1 MKYESYEHLLEDIKE
16 NGINTDAYTLLQ
28 IQDWF
33 ISSFKFDP
41 VSNEPIVTNFDS
53 LLRRI
58 PELEKYST
66 ILWPNDRL
74 QNIIDF
80 SSSAIY
86 SLMDELHEKN
96 IREHLVTKIQ
106 HVRETDSSSIRYL
119 SKKPGRTIKQKIA
132 SDQKML
138 GVFHNTTLDNSENRL
153 FKAFLKRLDELLYL
167 KEDTFG
173 YDSLNEE
180 QKDFNNRIHRWLNGE
195 EAELIGQWGNLP
207 PNNTLLNDR
216 NYRKIWK
223 SWNKLQALD
232 ESVEE
237 DSRLYKETK
246 NTVLL
251 WELSK
256 KLNKSSDIQ
265 LFQQPIRFKY
275 DSLTIALELKQIY
288 GFIRNANIYQRL
300 RIEINDENVFI
311 SINET
316 KTPVEI
322 TGLNSF
328 KDITSMI
335 ETICTKYF
343 PKLHYKEDSKN
354 NVKENRIAALDIS
367 SNKPFFATA
376 EESGRVPFKLLNQ
389 IWSINDEKLCVPG
402 FYSKLL
408 RNGDVIDN
416 YSIKSFYAD
425 EENVQIDDLVATADV
440 FAEKISSYLN
450 TMKCIYIV
458 PDHFD
463 DFSPVQ
469 RCLRNSINS
478 HFIEASP
485 IPKSIAAVFAE
496 TKKRKILPGTEINV
510 VDKYDDYW
518 IYTKIIAVLDKELL
532 EMNPLS
538 DGVVFERYPANI
550 ITKDGLETV
559 FNGDEKF
566 IPKLFLK
573 KECELLKD
581 KLSINAYHFSN
592 STVQNINIPDF
603 SSELNKIE
611 EKNYSNKNVITIE
624 IKDNICSGALILEDL
639 QNLTPAIPLWKDH
652 LPPLYIKVD
661 SDGVE
666 KRVDLVNKNHGAI
679 RPKRG
684 ISVPIA
690 IPVKDFI
697 LPRGKKYYE
706 FPLVQGDNKNR
717 KQSYFA
723 LLESDKFPLKEDTL
737 CELHLTYTYG
747 NEYPYELKFK
757 SVYAEA
763 EVKSVTVQWKIN
775 SKRNW
780 LDLPS
785 PDFGKENTW
794 ADLYKYI
801 KRNGEITNLLQSWL
815 PAEFEKINTSQ
826 FYPIIKKLNKSFGD
840 EEAVFLRINSFDS
853 CICYV
858 PTKYNLQIGDSV
870 WCYVKQTQKGL
881 RGCNP
886 IFEETDRS
894 DFSSSLRFP
903 VLSIWNNGR
912 SINDSECPKD
922 FKNITEGA
930 IQTILDMATNT
941 QVPITVREELYFFL
955 CSIHKDTP
963 PEVSKYLIPELLK
976 NENLRKYHRHIG
988 FSLGDCSQD
997 WQKEVLNQVI
1007 DFLDTDNN
1015 NFGLDIL
1022 SISLWRVKS
1031 FVYNIG
1037 INELKL
1043 IFAGV
1048 KKSLKFAIKRKAE
1061 TTFQKRYTAR
1071 IIASAMETL
1080 LGVTRLRHNIDGSL
1094 NDDKEILQY
1103 LSIKHNEEK
1112 ISNLLEL
1119 IKLCDKKLKDDSISL
1134 PQRISFTIRKQ
1145 DNNMEPLLLAAYS
1158 FLAGNIDSASIK
1170 IASITDEE

>member
-1 MKYESYEHLLEDIKE
+1 MKYDSYEHLLEDIKKH
-16 NGINTDAYTLLQ
+16 GIKTDSYTLLQ

-41 VSNEPIVTNFDS
+41 VSNEPIGTNFDS

-58 PELEKYST
+58 PELEKYSS

-106 HVRETDSSSIRYL
+106 HVRETDSTSIRYL

-167 KEDTFG
+167 KEDVFG

-223 SWNKLQALD
+223 SWNILQSLD
-232 ESVEE
+232 ESIEK
-237 DSRLYKETK
+237 DSSLSKETIT
-246 NTVLL
+246 TVLL
-251 WELSK
+251 WELAK
-256 KLNKSSDIQ
+256 KLNKSADIQ
-265 LFQQPIRFKY
+265 LLQQPVRLKY
-275 DSLTIALELKQIY
+275 DSLTISLELNQIS
-288 GFIRNANIYQRL
+288 GFIKNANNYQRL
-300 RIEINDENVFI
+300 RIEIYDENVLI
-311 SINET
+311 SINDT
-316 KTPVEI
+316 KTAVEI
-322 TGLNSF
+322 TELNTF
-328 KDITSMI
+328 KDIVSII
-335 ETICTKYF
+335 ETVCSKHF
-343 PKLHYKEDSKN
+343 SKLQYKENSKN
-354 NVKENRIAALDIS
+354 NVKENTIAAIDIS
-367 SNKPFFATA
+367 SSKPFFATA

-538 DGVVFERYPANI
+538 DGVVFERYPAII

-581 KLSINAYHFSN
+581 KLSINAYHFLN

-666 KRVDLVNKNHGAI
+666 KRIDLVNKNHGAV

-684 ISVPIA
+684 VSVPIT

-697 LPRGKKYYE
+697 LPAGKKYYE

-723 LLESDKFPLKEDTL
+723 LLESEKFPLKNDTP
-737 CELHLTYTYG
+737 CELFLTYTYG

-757 SVYAEA
+757 SVYTEA
-763 EVKSVTVQWKIN
+763 EVKSVTVQWKN
-775 SKRNW
+775 MSLRNW
-780 LDLPS
+780 KDELPV
-785 PDFGKENTW
+785 PGFAEE
-794 ADLYKYI
+794 L
-801 KRNGEITNLLQSWL
+801 SWDDMTT
-815 PAEFEKINTSQ
+815 FESKIGKINLMKDILI
-826 FYPIIKKLNKSFGD
+826 PEIDKIDALNVMP
-840 EEAVFLRINSFDS
+840 EARWFTVINVVRARQDQQDDMAFLNYIGPNNKNPK
-853 CICYV
+853 CYV
-858 PTKYNLQIGDSV
+858 RKERHIEVGDRLFCFLKPASGGLKGIEVDPNKEQHKKYWSITKRM
-870 WCYVKQTQKGL
+870 K
-881 RGCNP
+881 
-886 IFEETDRS
+886 FA
-894 DFSSSLRFP
+894 
-903 VLSIWNNGR
+903 VLTLWNNGHSLQDADLKSDFFR
-912 SINDSECPKD
+912 LKMQKAIDYARDAAFYDAEIDSD
-922 FKNITEGA
+922 SRD
-930 IQTILDMATNT
+930 ILK
-941 QVPITVREELYFFL
+941 EFL
-955 CSIHKDTP
+955 CMIHKDMPIEMAEDIMDYYNTFP
-963 PEVSKYLIPELLK
+963 T
-976 NENLRKYHRHIG
+976 RCIG
-988 FSLGDCSQD
+988 NAIGDCSQD
-997 WQKEVLNQVI
+997 WQVELFNMVLNDSNKGKSI
-1007 DFLDTDNN
+1007 
-1015 NFGLDIL
+1015 GIL
-1022 SISLWRVKS
+1022 SKCLWRSRNLIYLLPKNVVKEILI
-1031 FVYNIG
+1031 NIS
-1037 INELKL
+1037 ELL
-1043 IFAGV
+1043 
-1048 KKSLKFAIKRKAE
+1048 SKFDMNKDL
-1061 TTFQKRYTAR
+1061 
-1071 IIASAMETL
+1071 ASKNLASDLETL
-1080 LGVTRLRHNIDGSL
+1080 LALLRLR
-1094 NDDKEILQY
+1094 NDKTGCQNKDEEMLKL
-1103 LSIKHNEEK
+1103 LSIHQNPDLEK
-1112 ISNLLEL
+1112 ILKTLQKLNKKIIEQNFAVYSRLTFDIDKSITNRSPDLLFAAMAYVSGNRESN
-1119 IKLCDKKLKDDSISL
+1119 SI
-1134 PQRISFTIRKQ
+1134 RVK
-1145 DNNMEPLLLAAYS
+1145 
-1158 FLAGNIDSASIK
+1158 
-1170 IASITDEE
+1170 SITDEE